1 MRSLIALLLASSAL
15 ATVADAKPAA
25 VKPDNDIRVVSYSPT
40 QRTEIIGVVGQP
52 TVVTFPV
59 GEQVYRVVQTG
70 NPEADGSLADAGW
83 QGPAGADI
91 KDTPLGNNLPLWPAR
106 EGTSTMTVITKT
118 KDGTQKVYPFR
129 LIAKAADDG
138 GDPVYNL
145 IFRGGTTPTGHPE
158 EHRAQAVKAAAEERR
173 ERAAAELD
181 QAAAE
186 AHLRTDSFNGAG
198 GCHYVAKGPYPNP
211 IIPRCPLSNGQ
222 WTIMRFAG
230 LSKKPA
236 VYVVSNDGSERLA
249 RQHASGDFVVV
260 EEIAPHF
267 RLRLGPDVLDI
278 LDQAFNPAGNDPG
291 TGTLSPDVRR
301 DVTQARQ

>member
-1 MRSLIALLLASSAL
+1 MRSLMALLLASTAL
-15 ATVADAKPAA
+15 TTVADAKPAA
-25 VKPDNDIRVVSYSPT
+25 AKPDSDIRVVSYWPT

-59 GEQVYRVVQTG
+59 GEQVYRVVQTS

-83 QGPAGADI
+83 QGPAGGDI

-145 IFRGGTTPTGHPE
+145 IFSGGTTPTGHPE
-158 EHRAQAVKAAAEERR
+158 ERR
-173 ERAAAELD
+173 ERAVAVRAAAELD
-181 QAAAE
+181 EAAE
-186 AHLRTDSFNGAG
+186 ARLRTDAFNGMG

-236 VYVVSNDGSERLA
+236 VYVVSNVGSELLS

-278 LDQAFNPAGNDPG
+278 LDQAFNPAGNNPG